1 MKFGQLIEYK
11 MRNIFLKNY
20 TQNRV
25 EVLFADPFLKNQI
38 ELISGSVVQ
47 SFIQLVFIV
56 DQVEDYQNI
65 LKLSCRSLVFAS
77 YKHF

>member
-38 ELISGSVVQ
+38 ELISGSVV
-47 SFIQLVFIV
+47 
-56 DQVEDYQNI
+56 
-65 LKLSCRSLVFAS
+65 
-77 YKHF
+77 